1 MLFVIFGF
9 LLAWTCIKL
18 FIFGARAAWGITKLM
33 LTIIFFP
40 LILVGMVLAG
50 LLGLAFPIVVVVLLL
65 LMARSAA

>member
-1 MLFVIFGF
+1 
-9 LLAWTCIKL
+9 
-18 FIFGARAAWGITKLM
+18 M